1 MGIRRGGVSWGLS
14 ADAALSG
21 KRYWSAW
28 IKCLP
33 NISLRLTQPFK
44 FLFSKDFNDFLS
56 SFILPFTVNSF
67 YSGHCIGTTRTENYR
82 EIMHQNSFQC
92 ALIHKSLTK
101 AKVNDCCWIS
111 IYYSLRT

>member
-1 MGIRRGGVSWGLS
+1 MGDGRGGVGWGWS

-33 NISLRLTQPFK
+33 NITRKLIQPFK
-44 FLFSKDFNDFLS
+44 FLFSKDFHDFLS

-67 YSGHCIGTTRTENYR
+67 YTVGTTRTENYR

-101 AKVNDCCWIS
+101 AKVSTI
-111 IYYSLRT
+111 L

>member
-1 MGIRRGGVSWGLS
+1 MADGRGGVGWGWS

-33 NISLRLTQPFK
+33 NITRKLIQPFK
-44 FLFSKDFNDFLS
+44 FLFSKDFHDFLS
-56 SFILPFTVNSF
+56 SFILPFTINSF
-67 YSGHCIGTTRTENYR
+67 YSGHCRDYHERTENYR
-82 EIMHQNSFQC
+82 EMMHQNSFQC

-101 AKVNDCCWIS
+101 AKVSTI
-111 IYYSLRT
+111 L